1 MIHLKILCDPTMI
14 PDTAVYLSKVAEKY
28 GVSERKAH
36 MACFVIE
43 TILELRMQEADQKE
57 PVLLLDVKK
66 EKNELLIS
74 ITDKGLPYVLT
85 DYQKMILKKGLV
97 DRFYFE
103 QLGTNGQRITVV
115 FQMTREEIDSS
126 VSAMMEKEEVWK
138 DHDFKYRP
146 TIDQDEDIVKAIRCI
161 YTSYG
166 FNYIHQELYN
176 VDIFKD
182 MLKSGRYISVLAEN
196 TAQQVAG
203 HIAIEE
209 HKWFPGIMEVC
220 NLVVK
225 PSVRGKNISNHLVE
239 SVINLG
245 QERHL
250 SGLYS
255 MPAMFHPISQK
266 LSTENGFYPCG
277 MYFHLLGDNVAGE
290 YKGRS
295 SRLSAA
301 FSVHVYDMTTAHVL
315 YLPEECSEFVIDVFE
330 KQKIN
335 HTSRT
340 AVPEL
345 SGKTSLSYTLDT
357 LSRRLE
363 IKIDAAGAD
372 LEESLQNL
380 LFREKSEMIEVVMVY
395 LNMNDPG
402 CPPCYTFLRNLGLI
416 FTGCLP
422 GSKSNDYLLLQH
434 LKGRPIAKEKIVAEP
449 DYQRMLDSLYRI
461 NGIE

>member
-1 MIHLKILCDPTMI
+1 
-14 PDTAVYLSKVAEKY
+14 
-28 GVSERKAH
+28 
-36 MACFVIE
+36 
-43 TILELRMQEADQKE
+43 
-57 PVLLLDVKK
+57 
-66 EKNELLIS
+66 
-74 ITDKGLPYVLT
+74 
-85 DYQKMILKKGLV
+85 
-97 DRFYFE
+97 
-103 QLGTNGQRITVV
+103 
-115 FQMTREEIDSS
+115 
-126 VSAMMEKEEVWK
+126 
-138 DHDFKYRP
+138 
-146 TIDQDEDIVKAIRCI
+146 
-161 YTSYG
+161 
-166 FNYIHQELYN
+166 LYN

-225 PSVRGKNISNHLVE
+225 PSVRGKNISNRLVE

-250 SGLYS
+250 NGLYS

-301 FSVHVYDMTTAHVL
+301 FSVHVYDMTTAHLL

-335 HTSRT
+335 HTTRPE
-340 AVPEL
+340 VPEL

-402 CPPCYTFLRNLGLI
+402 CPPCYRFLRNLGLI

>member
-161 YTSYG
+161 CTSYG

-315 YLPEECSEFVIDVFE
+315 YLPEECSEY
-330 KQKIN
+330 
-335 HTSRT
+335 
-340 AVPEL
+340 L
-345 SGKTSLSYTLDT
+345 SGLSGQV
-357 LSRRLE
+357 R
-363 IKIDAAGAD
+363 
-372 LEESLQNL
+372 
-380 LFREKSEMIEVVMVY
+380 V
-395 LNMNDPG
+395 
-402 CPPCYTFLRNLGLI
+402 
-416 FTGCLP
+416 
-422 GSKSNDYLLLQH
+422 
-434 LKGRPIAKEKIVAEP
+434 
-449 DYQRMLDSLYRI
+449 
-461 NGIE
+461 

>member
-1 MIHLKILCDPTMI
+1 MI
-14 PDTAVYLSKVAEKY
+14 PDTALYLSKVAEKY
-28 GVSERKAH
+28 GVSERKAN

-43 TILELRMQEADQKE
+43 TILELRMQEADKKD
-57 PVLLLDVKK
+57 PVLFLDVRK
-66 EKNELLIS
+66 EKNEFLIS

-103 QLGTNGQRITVV
+103 QLGVKGQRITVV
-115 FQMTREEIDSS
+115 FQMTREAIDSS

-138 DHDFKYRP
+138 DNDLRFRP
-146 TIDQDEDIVKAIRCI
+146 TIDKDEDIVKAIRCI

-176 VDIFKD
+176 VNIFRD
-182 MLKSGRYISVLAEN
+182 LLKSGRYISVLAEN
-196 TAQQVAG
+196 AAKQVAG

-225 PSVRGKNISNHLVE
+225 PSVRGKNISSHLVD
-239 SVINLG
+239 SVISLG
-245 QERHL
+245 EERRL
-250 SGLYS
+250 KGLYS

-266 LSTENGFYPCG
+266 LATQNGFYPCG

-301 FSVHVYDMTTAHVL
+301 FSVHIYDMTTVHIL
-315 YLPEECSEFVIDVFE
+315 YLPEECSEFVTDVFE

-335 HTSRT
+335 HTWGT
-340 AVPEL
+340 EPPQL
-345 SGKTSLSYTLDT
+345 SGKTSLSYTIDT

-363 IKIDAAGAD
+363 IKIDRAGAD

-380 LFREKSEMIEVVMVY
+380 LFRENSEMIEVVMVY

-402 CPPCYTFLRNLGLI
+402 CPPCYRFLRDLGLI

-422 GSKSNDYLLLQH
+422 GSRSNDFLLLQH
-434 LKGRPIAKEKIVAEP
+434 LKGRPVEKKKIVAEP

>member
-1 MIHLKILCDPTMI
+1 MIHLKMRCDPTMI
-14 PDTAVYLSKVAEKY
+14 PDTALYLSKVAEKY
-28 GVSERKAH
+28 GVSERKAN

-43 TILELRMQEADQKE
+43 TILELRMQEADKKD
-57 PVLLLDVKK
+57 PVLFLDVRK
-66 EKNELLIS
+66 EKNEFLIS

-103 QLGTNGQRITVV
+103 QLGVKGQRITVV
-115 FQMTREEIDSS
+115 FQMTREAIDSS

-138 DHDFKYRP
+138 DNDLRFRP
-146 TIDQDEDIVKAIRCI
+146 TIDKDEDIVKAIRCI

-176 VDIFKD
+176 VNIFRD
-182 MLKSGRYISVLAEN
+182 LLKSGRYISVLAEN
-196 TAQQVAG
+196 AAKQVAG

-225 PSVRGKNISNHLVE
+225 PSVRGKNISSHLVD
-239 SVINLG
+239 SVISLG
-245 QERHL
+245 EERRL
-250 SGLYS
+250 KGLYS

-266 LSTENGFYPCG
+266 LATQNGFYPCG

-301 FSVHVYDMTTAHVL
+301 FSVHIYDMTTVHIL
-315 YLPEECSEFVIDVFE
+315 YLPEECSEFVTDVFE

-335 HTSRT
+335 HTWGT
-340 AVPEL
+340 EPPQL
-345 SGKTSLSYTLDT
+345 SGKTSLSYTIDT

-363 IKIDAAGAD
+363 IKIDRAGAD

-380 LFREKSEMIEVVMVY
+380 LFRENSEMIEVVMVY

-402 CPPCYTFLRNLGLI
+402 CPPCYRFLRDLGLI

-422 GSKSNDYLLLQH
+422 GSRSNDFLLLQH
-434 LKGRPIAKEKIVAEP
+434 LKGRPVEKKKIVAEP

>member
-1 MIHLKILCDPTMI
+1 MI
-14 PDTAVYLSKVAEKY
+14 PDTAVYLSKVAEKF

-103 QLGTNGQRITVV
+103 QLGTGGQRITVV

-225 PSVRGKNISNHLVE
+225 PSVRGKNISNRLVE

-250 SGLYS
+250 NGLYS

-301 FSVHVYDMTTAHVL
+301 FSVHVYDMTTAHLL

-335 HTSRT
+335 HTTRT

-402 CPPCYTFLRNLGLI
+402 CPPCYRFLRNLGLI

>member
-14 PDTAVYLSKVAEKY
+14 PDTAVYLSKVAEKF

-225 PSVRGKNISNHLVE
+225 PSVRGKNISNRLVE

-250 SGLYS
+250 NGLYS

-301 FSVHVYDMTTAHVL
+301 FSVHVYDMTTAHLL

-335 HTSRT
+335 HTTRPE
-340 AVPEL
+340 VPEL

-402 CPPCYTFLRNLGLI
+402 CPPCYRFLRDLGLI